1 MEPTEP
7 TVFSDGVP
15 KPGSH
20 DRLSI
25 GERLRWCRRSRHWSL
40 LDVQARTAGEF
51 KASALGAYERGE
63 RALTIDRLTRLT
75 EVYSVTVPEL
85 FGAEPAIDLPTLHAE
100 EEWTDRLG
108 DDFVLGALV
117 RFATYVRVLRGEA
130 TRRGCPSAPPTPN
143 SLLLGREQDEIEQRL
158 ARLGLVPEQ
167 GDETTALSV
176 SLIGRGAK
184 RCCAR
189 A

>member
-7 TVFSDGVP
+7 IVFSDGVP

-100 EEWTDRLG
+100 EEWTERLG

-117 RFATYVRVLRGEA
+117 RFATYVRVLRCEA
-130 TRRGCPSAPPTPN
+130 TRTAAAHPRRRHRIPA
-143 SLLLGREQDEIEQRL
+143 LLLGREQDEIEQRL

-167 GDETTALSV
+167 GDETTAPSV
-176 SLIGRGAK
+176 SLVGRGA
-184 RCCAR
+184 R
-189 A
+189 